1 MLALPNTLA
10 PQRRLPGGAFPQRT
24 RLSRRASLPRG
35 AAGALRRRAACATAP
50 LAAGAPSTSAP
61 RDAAEAKARLFNLL
75 DGAGRGVSVS
85 ASTRVR
91 MSEAQLALEAFGSDL
106 DLNTLAGTWRLQYTT
121 AADVLVLLEV
131 ERISFGFLSLGDI
144 YQSFDAW
151 GNIENVIKASVPLLL
166 QPPAPL
172 GSGASAPAGA
182 TLRVAARYAVAGS
195 KTLRLWFDS
204 AKLGDVNINA
214 TLETLIAPAVLPR
227 TPPQM
232 LLLQWLKDARLEV
245 PLRLGLG
252 GPDAPS
258 DGCVTR
264 RRASSRRLT
273 P

>member
-1 MLALPNTLA
+1 MLLLPRAVA
-10 PQRRLPGGAFPQRT
+10 PQRRTLHGAPPQRL
-24 RLSRRASLPRG
+24 RLSRRVLKPCC
-35 AAGALRRRAACATAP
+35 AAGAPRRRACCAAAP

-85 ASTRVR
+85 ASTRIR
-91 MSEAQLALEAFGSDL
+91 IAEAQLALEAFGTDL
-106 DLNTLAGTWRLQYTT
+106 DVNTLAGTWRLQYTT

-131 ERISFGFLSLGDI
+131 ERASFGFLSLGDI

-182 TLRVAARYAVAGS
+182 TLRVAARYAVAGA

-252 GPDAPS
+252 GPDSSS
-258 DGCVTR
+258 DGCVAR
-264 RRASSRRLT
+264 CLHPALALSG
-273 P
+273 